1 MDKNKWKERF
11 QRIKEWLL
19 FPGDLDDEDF
29 DDYSDNDGTGADVS
43 GGAGI
48 SGGTR
53 VSGEIESD
61 AKKAG
66 GTGERGDLPGGTIR
80 IIRSRIGE
88 SGELPGNGR
97 EPAEERELTFEERL
111 ARNRRRRRILQGVI
125 AALVLCV
132 ALGFY
137 IYNRTH
143 TFNDYVIS
151 KSIENSM
158 TSGTQYE
165 AVGKYLYRYNSDGV
179 SCVTRKNEV
188 KWSITYSMQAP
199 IVDVCG
205 TTMVIAEQQGTQVYV
220 VNEDGLLGNFTC
232 LLPILKVRVSNQGV
246 VAVVLQDDDVTWIR
260 LYDAEGNSIANDKT
274 TISDSGYPLD
284 VDLSPSGEKMVVS
297 YLGIDEGVMTSNVV
311 FYDFGSDG
319 DSDSDHEISRETF
332 AGSAVPQ
339 VYFTDNSTA
348 VAVADDGFAVFGGS
362 SWAKT
367 AEQDFDEEIVSC
379 FYDEDTIGF
388 LFSDTTGEYSYRMEL
403 YNYRGKQKKSVG
415 VDADFDEIRIQ
426 NGQILMTTS
435 SSITVYTKKG
445 ALRFSSAYEKEIVD
459 IFYNKEFR
467 RYLVITGDS
476 FDRIRIC

>member
-29 DDYSDNDGTGADVS
+29 DDYSDSFETGADGS
-43 GGAGI
+43 GRAGI
-48 SGGTR
+48 PDGTR
-53 VSGEIESD
+53 VSGETESD

-80 IIRSRIGE
+80 IVRSRIGE
-88 SGELPGNGR
+88 PGGLPGNGTDL
-97 EPAEERELTFEERL
+97 EQHELTLEERL

-125 AALVLCV
+125 VALVLCV

-137 IYNRTH
+137 IYNRNH
-143 TFNDYVIS
+143 TFEDYVIS

-284 VDLSPSGEKMVVS
+284 VDLSPNGEKMVVS

-332 AGSAVPQ
+332 SGSSVPQ

-445 ALRFSSAYEKEIVD
+445 ILRFSSAYEKEIVD